1 MHLLYLSVSKT
12 NFWNLCLSVS
22 AENTT
27 CTGRLLQTCK
37 GIKSFLDL
45 LSFQQICH
53 RHFVSWREGKRGRG
67 QRIEKGAKLEMKEY
81 YFKQFSADNS
91 QSGTTNSGGF
101 DTKANSQIWSVTSG
115 SDLRTW
121 WLLERYLKTGWY
133 EMHTHKH
140 AQSGGLD
147 FIHKTTSVKLGTT
160 RHISQGHCEVYKT
173 PA

>member
-1 MHLLYLSVSKT
+1 MFVCFCWEYHMHWATVTDLQRHQELSWSPQ
-12 NFWNLCLSVS
+12 LS
-22 AENTT
+22 T
-27 CTGRLLQTCK
+27 
-37 GIKSFLDL
+37 DL
-45 LSFQQICH
+45 SSTFCQLE
-53 RHFVSWREGKRGRG
+53 RGKERERT
-67 QRIEKGAKLEMKEY
+67 EKGAELEMKEY

-121 WLLERYLKTGWY
+121 WLLGRYLKTGWY

-147 FIHKTTSVKLGTT
+147 FIQKTTSVKLGTT
-160 RHISQGHCEVYKT
+160 GHISQGHS
-173 PA
+173 